1 MDDLWFSE
9 YHTPDVRLSLRVS
22 AQLHQEQ
29 SEYQQISVYLSPE
42 FGRFLTLDGVLML
55 TERDEFIYHEMI
67 THVPMAVNPDIRTAL
82 VFGAADGGVARELC
96 KYKNIEKIDIVEIDQ
111 KLVEVSKRF
120 MPHTA
125 ASFDDPRVH
134 LHYSDGLKYIRHNR
148 ETYDLVIV
156 DSNDPSGPGEVLFT
170 KEFYG
175 GCHAA
180 LSENGI
186 LVSQHDDPFYQA
198 DQNLLRRAH
207 FRCGSV
213 FAVNKVYQAHIPTY
227 PTGHWL
233 FGFASN
239 TLDPVQN
246 LNAERWNAL
255 GIHTRYYNTRLH
267 IGAFA
272 LPNYVE
278 EALQKDE

>member
-42 FGRFLTLDGVLML
+42 FGRILTLDGVLML

-67 THVPMAVNPDIRTAL
+67 THVPMAVNPDIRSVL

-96 KYKNIEKIDIVEIDQ
+96 KYGTIECIDIVEIDRR
-111 KLVEVSKRF
+111 LVEVSKEF

-125 ASFDDPRVH
+125 VSFSDPRVH
-134 LHYSDGLKYIRHNR
+134 LYYSDGLKYIRHNSDV
-148 ETYDLVIV
+148 YDLVIV

-175 GCHAA
+175 GCHSA
-180 LSENGI
+180 LSANGI
-186 LVSQHDDPFYQA
+186 LVSQYDDPFYQA
-198 DQNLLRRAH
+198 DQTLLRRAH
-207 FRCGSV
+207 TRCGSV
-213 FAVNKVYQAHIPTY
+213 FPVNKVYQAHIPTY

-233 FGFASN
+233 FGFGSN
-239 TLDPVQN
+239 GLHPVHDLQ
-246 LNAERWNAL
+246 ADTWNAL
-255 GIHTRYYNTRLH
+255 HIQTRYYNTNLH
-267 IGAFA
+267 RGAFA

-278 EALQKDE
+278 EALQKNE

>member
-29 SEYQQISVYLSPE
+29 SEYQRISVYMTPE
-42 FGRFLTLDGVLML
+42 FGRVLTLDGVLML
-55 TERDEFIYHEMI
+55 TERDEFIYNEMI
-67 THVPMAVNPDIRTAL
+67 THVPMAVNPDIRSVL

-96 KYKNIEKIDIVEIDQ
+96 KYKTIETIDIVEIDRR
-111 KLVEVSKRF
+111 LVEVAKQF
-120 MPHTA
+120 MPHTSV
-125 ASFDDPRVH
+125 SFSDPRVT
-134 LHYSDGLKYIRHNR
+134 LHYSDGLKFIRHNH

-175 GCHAA
+175 GCHSA
-180 LSENGI
+180 LTENGI
-186 LVSQHDDPFYQA
+186 LVSQHDDPFYRA
-198 DQNLLRRAH
+198 DQTLLKRAH
-207 FRCGSV
+207 VRINSV
-213 FAVNKVYQAHIPTY
+213 FPINRVYQAHIPTY

-233 FGFASN
+233 FGFASG
-239 TLDPVQN
+239 TLHPVDDLQ
-246 LNAERWNAL
+246 ADRWNAL
-255 GIHTRYYNTRLH
+255 NIPTRYYNTTLH
-267 IGAFA
+267 TGAFA

-278 EALQKDE
+278 EALRNA